1 MRKDY
6 IKNTLNGAEAKA
18 HSNKI
23 DNQFYY
29 IRAALVNPDGDRLD
43 LSKGSMYTISLTD
56 NLFDPF
62 LKGEVMLYNDNN
74 AIERTVPT
82 PLNPQEG
89 FTFRGDGRD
98 VLFLEIIPL
107 KNTKKD
113 YKLEEDAGYNQVF
126 SLRNLFTVIEDT
138 DTIIEGVTYKKLKL
152 YDLDERKLK
161 EKNISFNS
169 INTINFTENNSL
181 SGVPLFNL
189 DNEERG
195 NNTGILMRE
204 LLKFALVQKDEDIF
218 YTSETPQNSQASSGE
233 INYLDFENGN
243 SVINYASNANKKA
256 IDDLKYIYNVHNSNL
271 DSKDFSILKK
281 DYFTG
286 KYTLIN
292 SKSFFDR
299 AYKKDSDE
307 GGTFLLEKINI
318 SGAGSLKVN
327 NDGSKS
333 PKETPEFNEK
343 SQALNVK
350 FFNTSFDILNEKVN
364 TKLVHEYDFKNKTF
378 NIMQTD
384 SNIMNAKEK
393 FENYYVKNMKGEPKP
408 YPSQIVTNLKK
419 LNFNYEN
426 MYNLYGGNEN
436 VTLSTG
442 LNKLLK
448 SSIMTNLG
456 IEIQIKGQM
465 FRRSGKF
472 ITVDRDSLDPKNKFD
487 DRFLGTYF
495 IINVDHTFMKDD
507 LYINRIYGVKTYY
520 FDTIPFNENLD

>member
-6 IKNTLNGAEAKA
+6 IKNNLNGAEAKA

-43 LSKGSMYTISLTD
+43 LSKGSMYNISLTD

-62 LKGEVMLYNDNN
+62 LKAEIMLYNDNN

-82 PLNPQEG
+82 SVNSQKG

-107 KNTKKD
+107 KNTDKE
-113 YKLEEDAGYNQVF
+113 YKLEESKEYNQVF

-138 DTIIEGVTYKKLKL
+138 DVVIEGTTYKKLKL

-161 EKNISFNS
+161 EKNLDFNSFN
-169 INTINFTENNSL
+169 TIQFSENKSL

-189 DNEERG
+189 DNDEVS
-195 NNTGILMRE
+195 NNTGIMIRE
-204 LLKFALVQKDEDIF
+204 LLKFTLVMNDEDIF
-218 YTSETPQNSQASSGE
+218 YTDKRGRRNGSEAITY
-233 INYLDFENGN
+233 IDFENGS
-243 SVINYASNANKKA
+243 SVINYSSNAYKKA
-256 IDDLKYIYNVHNSNL
+256 IDDLKYLYNIHNSNL
-271 DSKDFSILKK
+271 ESKDFSILKK

-299 AYKKDSDE
+299 AYNKDNDE

-327 NDGSKS
+327 NTGDKS
-333 PKETPEFNEK
+333 PKNTPEFNEK
-343 SQALNVK
+343 SQALNVR
-350 FFNTSFDILNEKVN
+350 FFNTSFDLLNEKVN
-364 TKLVHEYDFKNKTF
+364 TKIVHEYDFKNKTF
-378 NIMQTD
+378 NIMQKE
-384 SNIMNAKEK
+384 SNIINAKEK
-393 FENYYVKNMKGEPKP
+393 FDNYYVQNMKGKPKP
-408 YPSQIVTNLKK
+408 YPSQIITNLKK

-426 MYNLYGGNEN
+426 IYNLYGENEN
-436 VTLSTG
+436 VTTSAG

-448 SSIMTNLG
+448 DSIMTNIGVEVQL
-456 IEIQIKGQM
+456 KGQM

-472 ITVDRDSLDPKNKFD
+472 ITIDRDSMDPKNEFD

-495 IINVDHTFMKDD
+495 IINVDHTFIKDD
-507 LYINRIYGVKTYY
+507 LYINRIFAVKTYY
-520 FDTIPFNENLD
+520 FDNLPFNENLD

>member
-6 IKNTLNGAEAKA
+6 IRNNLNGAEAKA

-43 LSKGSMYTISLTD
+43 LSKGSLYNISLTD
-56 NLFDPF
+56 DLFDPF
-62 LKGEVMLYNDNN
+62 LKAEITLYNDNN
-74 AIERTVPT
+74 AIERTTPT
-82 PLNPQEG
+82 SLNTQKG

-107 KNTKKD
+107 KSTDKE
-113 YKLEEDAGYNQVF
+113 YKLEESKEYNSVF

-138 DTIIEGVTYKKLKL
+138 DVIIDGVTYKKLKL

-161 EKNISFNS
+161 EKNLDFNS
-169 INTINFTENNSL
+169 INTIQFSENNSL

-189 DNEERG
+189 DDDERA

-204 LLKFALVQKDEDIF
+204 LLKFTLVQGDDDIF
-218 YTSETPQNSQASSGE
+218 YTDRSSQSSDGN
-233 INYLDFENGN
+233 INYIDFENGS
-243 SVINYASNANKKA
+243 SVINYASNAYKRA
-256 IDDLKYIYNVHNSNL
+256 IDDLNYIYNIHNSNL

-292 SKSFFDR
+292 AKSFFDR
-299 AYKKDSDE
+299 AYNKDKDE
-307 GGTFLLEKINI
+307 GGTFLIEKINI
-318 SGAGSLKVN
+318 SGAGNLKVN
-327 NDGSKS
+327 NAGGKS
-333 PKETPEFNEK
+333 PKNTPQFNEK
-343 SQALNVK
+343 SQALNVR

-364 TKLVHEYDFKNKTF
+364 TKIVHEYDFKNKTF
-378 NIMQTD
+378 NIMQKE
-384 SNIMNAKEK
+384 SNIINAKEK
-393 FENYYVKNMKGEPKP
+393 FDNYYVQNMKGERKP
-408 YPSQIVTNLKK
+408 FPSQITTNLKK

-426 MYNLYGGNEN
+426 IYNLYGGNSN
-436 VTLSTG
+436 ITLSKG

-448 SSIMTNLG
+448 SSIITNLG
-456 IEIQIKGQM
+456 IEVQLKGQM
-465 FRRSGKF
+465 FRRAGKF
-472 ITVDRDSLDPKNKFD
+472 ITIDRDSLDPKNKFD

-495 IINVDHTFMKDD
+495 IINVDHTFIKDD
-507 LYINRIYGVKTYY
+507 LYINRIYAVKTYY
-520 FDTIPFNENLD
+520 FDNLKFNENLD